1 MKKFLL
7 LLGMVTCI
15 FGAAACGKAETEQTA
30 DLPQFNEEALINAA
44 DQMIDGMNQVLAS
57 GMKEQ
62 YAEDVTYSAG
72 LTSWESALK
81 ELGEYQGITD
91 HEVVIDA
98 DGAVIKAMV
107 GGSERNA
114 VVTLNVDTKGYL
126 TGISADVEYSFGER
140 MTNAALN
147 TLMGMGTVFIV
158 LVIMIGC
165 ISCFKFIPALQEKF
179 SRKKKKAKAPDA
191 EAAVQIS
198 AAAPMAAAAEPAAA
212 PAQDEELV
220 AVIAAAIAASEGYE
234 STDGFVV
241 RSIRRRGGS
250 WRRG

>member
-30 DLPQFNEEALINAA
+30 NQPQFNEEALINAA

-62 YAEDVTYSAG
+62 YAEDAMYSAG
-72 LTSWESALK
+72 LESWESALR
-81 ELGEYQGITD
+81 ELGEYKGVTD
-91 HEVVIDA
+91 HEVVIDEN
-98 DGAVIKAMV
+98 GAVIKAMV

-114 VVTLNVDTKGYL
+114 VVTLNVDAKGYL
-126 TGISADVEYSFGER
+126 TGISADIQYSFGER
-140 MTNAALN
+140 MINAALN
-147 TLMGMGTVFIV
+147 TLMGMGTVFLV
-158 LVIMIGC
+158 LIIMIGC
-165 ISCFKFIPALQEKF
+165 ISCFKFIPSLQEKF
-179 SRKKKKAKAPDA
+179 SRKGKKTKAP
-191 EAAVQIS
+191 Q
-198 AAAPMAAAAEPAAA
+198 AAEPVQSAPAGAMAAPAQSVA

-241 RSIRRRGGS
+241 RSIRRRGSS
-250 WRRG
+250 WKKG